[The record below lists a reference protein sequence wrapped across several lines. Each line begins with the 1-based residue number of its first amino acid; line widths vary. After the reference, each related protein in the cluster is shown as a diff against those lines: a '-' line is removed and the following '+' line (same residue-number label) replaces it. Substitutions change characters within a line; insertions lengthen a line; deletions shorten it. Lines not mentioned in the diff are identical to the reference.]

1 VTTRVTTFMAFTD
14 KEILGLKP
22 KAQKY
27 YVTDNQQERGNGGLW
42 LLVRPSGKKVFYFV
56 YRRSGKRVLIA
67 LGPYSKN
74 NAGKGITLRQ
84 ARAKKEP
91 LSALLLKDLD
101 PKTELARQEFEEE
114 QTRLRQKQLG
124 TIEQLFDGYVANLKN
139 NGKKSHGEVQ
149 RALTANALPLLGKST
164 PANQI
169 TSYDIKLVLHTMIKR
184 GALIGSNR
192 LRSYLSASFT
202 YGLEHD
208 NDPTTMDALITFQ
221 LDRNPVR
228 DVPKAIK
235 NEKPGDRE
243 LSQDEIHQLWQ
254 SFNPSGLYS
263 HIEHILKLILATGG
277 QRVTEV
283 SQAKWSEFNFSKS
296 LWEIPADRTKNGK
309 AHLVPLNEL
318 AMSLLGN
325 VQAHRDDSIY
335 LFPNRIDASKPI
347 AIASLS
353 QATSRFTSKPE
364 NNFSH
369 FNPRD
374 LRRTCKTRMGELG
387 LSKEIRDR
395 INNHALGDVS
405 SKHYDRYDYMPEKRN
420 ALDAWGKCIE
430 QIIHGSDL
438 SNVVAINSL

>member
-1 VTTRVTTFMAFTD
+1 MFVHNYPISYTINVNITVNKIMALTD
-14 KEILGLKP
+14 REILGLKAKP
-22 KAQKY
+22 KQY
-27 YVTDNQQERGNGGLW
+27 YAIDHQRERGKGALW
-42 LLVRPSGKKVFYFV
+42 LLVRPNNRKEFYFV
-56 YRRSGKRVLIA
+56 YTQVGKRISIS
-67 LGPYSKN
+67 LGPYNKS
-74 NAGKGITLRQ
+74 NAGKGITLEQ
-84 ARAKKEP
+84 ARRKKEE
-91 LSALLLKDLD
+91 LSAFLIQGLN
-101 PKTELARQEFEEE
+101 PKTELARQAFEEE
-114 QTRLRQKQLG
+114 QARRKQKQLG

-139 NGKKSHGEVQ
+139 NGKTSHGEVQ

-169 TSYDIKLVLHTMIKR
+169 TSYDIKLVLHNMIKR

-192 LRSYLSASFT
+192 LRSYLSASFS

-208 NDPTTMDALITFQ
+208 NDPTTMDALVTFQ

-254 SFNPSGLYS
+254 SFNQSGLYS

-335 LFPNRIDASKPI
+335 LFPN
-347 AIASLS
+347 L
-353 QATSRFTSKPE
+353 
-364 NNFSH
+364 
-369 FNPRD
+369 
-374 LRRTCKTRMGELG
+374 
-387 LSKEIRDR
+387 
-395 INNHALGDVS
+395 
-405 SKHYDRYDYMPEKRN
+405 
-420 ALDAWGKCIE
+420 
-430 QIIHGSDL
+430 
-438 SNVVAINSL
+438 